1 MRAFVLRHRVALRLL
16 AALLVCLILTDL
28 TLDASCDVLP
38 SQPSAGIAL
47 SGPGGSAS
55 DACAPLCVPD
65 CYCCSRGVAAAAIL
79 ALPDTGP
86 TTMAPPN
93 TPDASP
99 DGVHSVPFHPPL
111 RLV

>member
-1 MRAFVLRHRVALRLL
+1 MRAFVLRHRAALRLL

-28 TLDASCDVLP
+28 TLDASCDAPP
-38 SQPSAGIAL
+38 SQSSAGVAL
-47 SGPGGSAS
+47 SDPGGSAS

-65 CYCCSRGVAAAAIL
+65 CYCCSRGVAAAAAL

-86 TTMAPPN
+86 MTMAPPS
-93 TPDASP
+93 TPVGSP